1 MAETDAS
8 GTPTPFVP
16 ATPTGP
22 AATATT
28 IASTPTDPRTQ
39 ERPLENAT
47 PSTPAQIAQLY
58 RAQLETQGYS
68 STVADE
74 FEKLLPKMTDAIK
87 QVMSWDAKIA
97 YSEASSVPPKS
108 ARLNFKLTVSQ
119 SLKDK
124 EDAQVTAAIKACDD
138 AIATCMTTLR
148 DNIIIVQKK
157 QRDHSRDL
165 CQETTVKTLTQLAW
179 DLTPQICAKNSINLA
194 AQGPTDPLYRPL
206 PTIIAAAVFKAV
218 TTTNPASTRD
228 ILYDG
233 PLFRD
238 VLLHHLKKALN
249 PTTPFTEDGLN
260 SSSSPQEKSLI
271 NTIFKAIQNVPSTVI
286 QPIYAHL
293 QYLNRLREMEATVK
307 KQKLL
312 AEQKERD
319 DDIADGIREAGTL
332 EDGSVRRYIDQQLEQ
347 QRIRHSRKG
356 LNSTGG
362 PAARKNGKA
371 SANNNSKPNNPKG
384 KPPPKG
390 KGPHN
395 AKHQRKVRFAPGNGK
410 GKPKPNQKAGKGN
423 RNSKAKSRGKNRD
436 E

>member
-8 GTPTPFVP
+8 CTPTTSVP

-138 AIATCMTTLR
+138 AIATC
-148 DNIIIVQKK
+148 
-157 QRDHSRDL
+157 
-165 CQETTVKTLTQLAW
+165 
-179 DLTPQICAKNSINLA
+179 
-194 AQGPTDPLYRPL
+194 
-206 PTIIAAAVFKAV
+206 
-218 TTTNPASTRD
+218 
-228 ILYDG
+228 
-233 PLFRD
+233 
-238 VLLHHLKKALN
+238 
-249 PTTPFTEDGLN
+249 
-260 SSSSPQEKSLI
+260 
-271 NTIFKAIQNVPSTVI
+271 IQ
-286 QPIYAHL
+286 
-293 QYLNRLREMEATVK
+293 
-307 KQKLL
+307 
-312 AEQKERD
+312 
-319 DDIADGIREAGTL
+319 
-332 EDGSVRRYIDQQLEQ
+332 
-347 QRIRHSRKG
+347 
-356 LNSTGG
+356 
-362 PAARKNGKA
+362 
-371 SANNNSKPNNPKG
+371 
-384 KPPPKG
+384 
-390 KGPHN
+390 
-395 AKHQRKVRFAPGNGK
+395 
-410 GKPKPNQKAGKGN
+410 
-423 RNSKAKSRGKNRD
+423 
-436 E
+436 